1 MQIISKL
8 KCSYRHSEEGCIP
21 SCAFM
26 DGKLERDHDELE
38 VHTVTANNVD
48 MIYVARKRE

>member
-8 KCSYRHSEEGCIP
+8 KCSYRHADDSCVP
-21 SCAFM
+21 ACAFM

-38 VHTVTANNVD
+38 VHTVTANDID
-48 MIYVARKRE
+48 MIYVSRKKV